1 MTDGTNAPDLTL
13 GLRAARAV
21 VRDHLFALARQYQT
35 LNTPDLEQQLA
46 LLNRLADAAGFHI
59 VAGLARALGDRLAEG
74 VSRAEGTG
82 RTEGTGR
89 AEETGQ
95 DCAPVFLH
103 YMTRALTLE
112 PSSDRAILSL
122 LLDGVQR
129 RLDEARQHSP
139 QMEA

>member
-46 LLNRLADAAGFHI
+46 LLNRLADAAGFHF

-74 VSRAEGTG
+74 
-82 RTEGTGR
+82 TGR
-89 AEETGQ
+89 AEEAGQ

>member
-21 VRDHLFALARQYQT
+21 VCDHLFALARQYQT

-74 VSRAEGTG
+74 
-82 RTEGTGR
+82 TGR
-89 AEETGQ
+89 AEGTGQ

>member
-82 RTEGTGR
+82 R
-89 AEETGQ
+89 AEEAGQ

>member
-74 VSRAEGTG
+74 
-82 RTEGTGR
+82 TGR
-89 AEETGQ
+89 AEEAGQ

>member
-13 GLRAARAV
+13 GLRAARAI

-74 VSRAEGTG
+74 ASRA
-82 RTEGTGR
+82 EGTGR

>member
-74 VSRAEGTG
+74 VSR
-82 RTEGTGR
+82 TEGTGR
-89 AEETGQ
+89 AEEAGQ

>member
-1 MTDGTNAPDLTL
+1 MPPGSTSSPVWPG
-13 GLRAARAV
+13 
-21 VRDHLFALARQYQT
+21 
-35 LNTPDLEQQLA
+35 
-46 LLNRLADAAGFHI
+46 RLATGWPRGRAGPK
-59 VAGLARALGDRLAEG
+59 
-74 VSRAEGTG
+74 
-82 RTEGTGR
+82 GR
-89 AEETGQ
+89 AEEAGQ

>member
-46 LLNRLADAAGFHI
+46 LLNRFADAAGFHI

-74 VSRAEGTG
+74 VSR
-82 RTEGTGR
+82 TEGTGR
-89 AEETGQ
+89 AEEAGQ